1 MFTTM
6 FVIGLIILVLGSII
20 CASTPVTDT
29 TSKVINGKDGT
40 ANFSID
46 NGTTIKS
53 YACFFDSIDI
63 REITE
68 MTTADTF
75 CIEGT
80 ADQEPGR
87 SQLQFSITGL
97 LKKGG
102 ALSGPLIPAPQNVAV
117 IATFSTGCF
126 FSFNANFTEAT
137 ASRLVNQ
144 NARLSARG
152 LSKASYTVTWLLS

>member
-1 MFTTM
+1 M
-6 FVIGLIILVLGSII
+6 
-20 CASTPVTDT
+20 STPVVDT

-40 ANFSID
+40 AQFTID
-46 NGTTIKS
+46 DGTNIKS
-53 YACFFDSIDI
+53 YKCFFDSIDI

-80 ADQEPGR
+80 ADQEAGR
-87 SQLQFSITGL
+87 SQLQFSVTGL

-102 ALSGPLIPAPQNVAV
+102 LLSGPLIPAPQDVSCV
-117 IATFSTGCF
+117 ATFSTGCF
-126 FSFNANFTEAT
+126 FTFSANFTESTAT
-137 ASRLVNQ
+137 RLVNQ

-152 LSKASYTVTWLLS
+152 LSKGVYTVTWQLS

>member
-1 MFTTM
+1 M
-6 FVIGLIILVLGSII
+6 S
-20 CASTPVTDT
+20 STPVTDT

-40 ANFSID
+40 AQFSMD

-80 ADQEPGR
+80 ADQEAGR

-102 ALSGPLIPAPQNVAV
+102 LLSGPLIPAPQDVAI
-117 IATFSTGCF
+117 IATYSTGCLF
-126 FSFNANFTEAT
+126 TFNANFTEST

-152 LSKASYTVTWLLS
+152 LSKATYTVTWLLS